1 MIFVAAFC
9 CVVLLLFLVLRFGF
23 LLPPTKGLPV
33 LLYHKVSERV
43 NDTITIAPS
52 TFERHLQYLSHKGYQ
67 SISLRQLIENI
78 EHAGTLPR
86 KPVMITFDDGYV
98 NNLDLAYPLLK
109 KYGHKAVFFIPG
121 AGIGKTNWWDIV
133 KEPLLSSGQL
143 KSLDEN
149 VVELGLHSFDHMHY
163 GKISAEQID
172 ADISKCIE
180 ALQAHAIPF
189 VPALAYPYG
198 GRPKDKSV
206 YQGMVDSFTK
216 AGIKLAFR
224 IGNRVNRLPLKNPFE
239 VKRISI
245 RGTDSMWTFR
255 TKLTKGRVKQ
265 V

>member
-1 MIFVAAFC
+1 MIFIAVFC

-23 LLPPTKGLPV
+23 LLPPIKGLPV
-33 LLYHKVSERV
+33 LLYHKVSEHV

-52 TFERHLQYLSHKGYQ
+52 TFERQLQYLSQKGYQ
-67 SISLRQLIENI
+67 SISLRQLIGNI
-78 EHAGTLPR
+78 EHPGTLPP

-121 AGIGKTNWWDIV
+121 DGIGKTNWWDIV
-133 KEPLLSSGQL
+133 KEPLLSSEQL
-143 KSLDEN
+143 KSLDDT
-149 VVELGLHSFDHMHY
+149 VVELGLHSFDHTHY
-163 GKISAEQID
+163 GKLSAEQID
-172 ADISKCIE
+172 ADIGKCID
-180 ALQAHAIPF
+180 ALHARAISF

-198 GRPKDKSV
+198 GRPRDKKIYKS
-206 YQGMVDSFTK
+206 MVESFYK
-216 AGIKLAFR
+216 AGIKCAFR
-224 IGNRVNRLPLKNPFE
+224 IGNRVNRLPLKNNFE
-239 VKRISI
+239 VNRISI